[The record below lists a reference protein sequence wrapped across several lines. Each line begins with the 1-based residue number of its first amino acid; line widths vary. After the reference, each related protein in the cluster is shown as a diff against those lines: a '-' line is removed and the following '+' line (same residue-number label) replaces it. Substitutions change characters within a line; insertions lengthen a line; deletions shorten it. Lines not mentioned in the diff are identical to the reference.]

1 MTQATI
7 FVRFSGKHIGRWL
20 TDKAGY
26 CRYVRDGACR
36 QTGSGWEPVYPREWI
51 QATGGLSDKR

>member
-7 FVRFSGKHIGRWL
+7 FVRFAGKHIGRWL

-36 QTGSGWEPVYPREWI
+36 QTGSGWEPVYPREWSR
-51 QATGGLSDKR
+51 ALGGRSN